1 MSARIEHHQSR
12 MLFLSVLSFTMLAC
26 YAHDPAH
33 DPAASA
39 ASAAPGPISVGDVV
53 SREELVASGGTSLY
67 DALVRTRRN
76 FFMSRGVTSIN
87 NPPADAMLV
96 FRDGAIMGT
105 LNVLSMLRATDV
117 RSVRRISATETYH
130 RYGRSV
136 SVGGLEVE
144 LVDNR

>member
-1 MSARIEHHQSR
+1 MSARIEHRHSR

-26 YAHDPAH
+26 YAHDHAH
-33 DPAASA
+33 DPAAPA
-39 ASAAPGPISVGDVV
+39 ALRPISVGDVV
-53 SREELVASGGTSLY
+53 SQEELVASGGTSLY

-76 FFMSRGVTSIN
+76 FFMSRGLTSIN

-96 FRDGAIMGT
+96 FRDGAIMRT

>member
-1 MSARIEHHQSR
+1 MSARIEHHHSR

-33 DPAASA
+33 DPAAPA
-39 ASAAPGPISVGDVV
+39 ALRPISVGDVV
-53 SREELVASGGTSLY
+53 SQEELVASGGTSLY

-76 FFMSRGVTSIN
+76 FFMSRGLTSIN

>member
-1 MSARIEHHQSR
+1 MSARIEHHHSR

-26 YAHDPAH
+26 YAHDPAI
-33 DPAASA
+33 PATSA
-39 ASAAPGPISVGDVV
+39 TPAPLGRLSVGDVV
-53 SREELVASGGTSLY
+53 SQEELVASGGSSLY

-96 FRDGAIMGT
+96 FRDGALMGT
-105 LNVLSMLRATDV
+105 MNVLTMLRATDV
-117 RSVRRISATETYH
+117 RSVRRISAIETYH

>member
-1 MSARIEHHQSR
+1 MSARIAHHRSR
-12 MLFLSVLSFTMLAC
+12 MLFITMFSLTMPAC

-33 DPAASA
+33 T
-39 ASAAPGPISVGDVV
+39 AAPGHFSVGDVV
-53 SREELVASGGTSLY
+53 SQEELVASGASSLF

-76 FFMSRGVTSIN
+76 FFVSRGLSSLN
-87 NPPADAMLV
+87 NSPPDAMLV

-105 LNVLSMLRATDV
+105 INVLSMMRASDV

-130 RYGRSV
+130 RYGRNV
-136 SVGGLEVE
+136 SIGGLEVE

>member
-1 MSARIEHHQSR
+1 MSARIEHHHSR
-12 MLFLSVLSFTMLAC
+12 MLFLGVLSFAMLAC

-33 DPAASA
+33 DPAAPA
-39 ASAAPGPISVGDVV
+39 ALGPISVGDVV